1 LAEGVI
7 FDSLSWPSNSL
18 ARLVYA
24 VVMACW
30 LAFAGI
36 AVLGKRGAAL
46 GAQRR
51 DRKSL
56 VGMLLQGAAYAICFG
71 AFRARFS
78 PIFPISKIGEATLGA
93 LTIALALVSTWF
105 CFAAARA
112 LGKQWALL
120 ARVIEG
126 HELIRRGPYAI
137 VRNPIY
143 LAMFG
148 MLIASGLAVSR
159 WQALVPA
166 IAMYLIGTAV
176 RIHSEETL
184 LRAMFGAQF
193 EDYTRHVPAFLPRL

>member
-1 LAEGVI
+1 MAEGVI
-7 FDSLSWPSNSL
+7 FDSLAWPSNAP
-18 ARLVYA
+18 ARIVYL

-71 AFRARFS
+71 AFRGHF
-78 PIFPISKIGEATLGA
+78 PFLPISKTGEAILGA
-93 LTIALALVSTWF
+93 LAIALALVSTWF
-105 CFAAARA
+105 CYAAARA
-112 LGKQWALL
+112 LGKQWALV

-126 HELIRRGPYAI
+126 HELIRRGPYAV

-159 WQALVPA
+159 WQALILA
-166 IAMYLIGTAV
+166 IAVYLIGTAV

-184 LRAMFGAQF
+184 LRGIFGAQF
-193 EDYTRHVPAFLPRL
+193 EEYARRVPAFLPRF

>member
-1 LAEGVI
+1 MAEGVI
-7 FDSLSWPSNSL
+7 FESLSWQSNAL
-18 ARLVYA
+18 AKIVYL

-46 GAQRR
+46 GAQSR

-56 VGMLLQGAAYAICFG
+56 VGMVLQGSAYAICFG
-71 AFRARFS
+71 AFRPPFS
-78 PIFPISKIGEATLGA
+78 PIFSISKIGEAILGA
-93 LTIALALVSTWF
+93 LAIALSLVSTWF
-105 CFAAARA
+105 CFAAART
-112 LGKQWALL
+112 LGKQWALV

-148 MLIASGLAVSR
+148 MLIASALAVSR
-159 WQALVPA
+159 WQALLPA
-166 IAMYLIGTAV
+166 IAVYLIGTAV
-176 RIHSEETL
+176 RIHTEETL
-184 LRAMFGAQF
+184 LRAVFGAQF
-193 EDYTRHVPAFLPRL
+193 EEYTRRVPAFLPRL

>member
-1 LAEGVI
+1 MAEGVI
-7 FDSLSWPSNSL
+7 FDLLAWPSNAP
-18 ARLVYA
+18 ARIVYL

-71 AFRARFS
+71 AFRRRFS
-78 PIFPISKIGEATLGA
+78 PILPMSKTGEAILGA

-105 CFAAARA
+105 CYAAARA
-112 LGKQWALL
+112 LGKQWALV

-148 MLIASGLAVSR
+148 MLIVSGLAVSR
-159 WQALVPA
+159 WQALIPA
-166 IAMYLIGTAV
+166 IAVYLSGTAI

-184 LRAMFGAQF
+184 LRAIFGAQF
-193 EDYTRHVPAFLPRL
+193 EEYARRVPAFLPRV

>member
-1 LAEGVI
+1 LAEGAIVE
-7 FDSLSWPSNSL
+7 SLSWPSNAL
-18 ARLVYA
+18 AKIVCL

-46 GAQRR
+46 GARRR

-71 AFRARFS
+71 LFRPHFS
-78 PIFPISKIGEATLGA
+78 PIFSISKIGEATLGA

-112 LGKQWALL
+112 LGKQWALV

-166 IAMYLIGTAV
+166 IVVYLIGTAV

-184 LRAMFGAQF
+184 LRAAFGAQF
-193 EDYTRHVPAFLPRL
+193 EEYTRRVPAFLPRL

>member
-7 FDSLSWPSNSL
+7 FDSLGWTSHAL
-18 ARLVYA
+18 ARIVYL

-36 AVLGKRGAAL
+36 AVLGKRGAAV

-56 VGMLLQGAAYAICFG
+56 LGMLLQGAAYAICFG
-71 AFRARFS
+71 AFRAPFS
-78 PIFPISKIGEATLGA
+78 PILPLSKSGAAILGS

-105 CFAAARA
+105 CYAAARA
-112 LGKQWALL
+112 LGRQWALV

-126 HELIRRGPYAI
+126 HELICRGPYAI

-148 MLIASGLAVSR
+148 MLIASALAVSR
-159 WQALVPA
+159 WQALLPA
-166 IAMYLIGTAV
+166 IAVYLIGTAV

-193 EDYTRHVPAFLPRL
+193 EEYTRRVPAFLPRL

>member
-7 FDSLSWPSNSL
+7 FDLVSWPSNAL
-18 ARLVYA
+18 ARIVYLV
-24 VVMACW
+24 VGACW

-36 AVLGKRGAAL
+36 AVLGKRGAAH

-56 VGMLLQGAAYAICFG
+56 LGMLLQGAAYAICFG

-78 PIFPISKIGEATLGA
+78 ALLPISKVGEAILAA
-93 LTIALALVSTWF
+93 LTIALALASTWF
-105 CFAAARA
+105 CYAAARA
-112 LGKQWALL
+112 LGKQWALV
-120 ARVIEG
+120 ARVIDG

-159 WQALVPA
+159 WQALIPA
-166 IAMYLIGTAV
+166 IAVYLIGTAV
-176 RIHSEETL
+176 RIDSEEAL
-184 LRAMFGAQF
+184 LRATFGAQF
-193 EDYTRHVPAFLPRL
+193 EEYTRRVPAFLPRL